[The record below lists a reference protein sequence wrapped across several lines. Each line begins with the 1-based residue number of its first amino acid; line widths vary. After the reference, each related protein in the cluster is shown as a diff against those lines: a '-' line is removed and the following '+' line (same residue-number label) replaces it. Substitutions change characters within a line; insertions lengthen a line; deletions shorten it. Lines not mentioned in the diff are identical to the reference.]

1 MTVSELSK
9 RDADALG
16 VADMTGA
23 QLRMRVFQVEG
34 LMCELALVIEEM
46 LRRFAPD
53 DDGLGEAE
61 IMSAERA
68 REAVASVR
76 ERYGEPQYGVYT
88 IQLTKREMDVAR
100 EWIAYAVTVPSDHPN
115 ADQDNET
122 AESVIAKLEALGA
135 KGTL

>member
-1 MTVSELSK
+1 MPASELSK

-34 LMCELALVIEEM
+34 LMCELALVVEEM

-61 IMSAERA
+61 IMCAERA

-76 ERYGEPQYGVYT
+76 ERYCEPQYDAHT
-88 IQLTKREMDVAR
+88 FQLTKREMDVAR
-100 EWIAYAVTVPSDHPN
+100 EWIAFAITIPSDHP
-115 ADQDNET
+115 DQDRDNET

-135 KGTL
+135 RGTL

>member
-1 MTVSELSK
+1 MPASELSK
-9 RDADALG
+9 RDAETLG

-23 QLRMRVFQVEG
+23 QLRMRVLQVEG
-34 LMCELALVIEEM
+34 LMCELALVVEEM

-61 IMSAERA
+61 IMCADRA

-76 ERYGEPQYGVYT
+76 QRYGEPQYGLLT

-100 EWIAYAVTVPSDHPN
+100 EWIAHTVTITSDHPD

-122 AESVIAKLEALGA
+122 AESVIAKLAVLGA
-135 KGTL
+135 RGTL